1 MPKPVETSEG
11 LAASEVLPWKPHGLH
26 PGAGRRQASW
36 AIPTVPSPGGS
47 QHSCQS
53 CLFPR
58 ATSPQQPLSLLLLAQ
73 VLSELGGLCSFHF
86 RKKTGWISQRGEVE
100 GDLAR
105 WRCLWVAALFLLSP
119 GSCDMVTE
127 HKQPRA
133 SAAVGVVP
141 LVMVSYRKWPP
152 PCTQVFLGP
161 SNNCQG
167 LVWNPQHGLAV

>member
-1 MPKPVETSEG
+1 MRVWQPLRPLLPSSLEATW
-11 LAASEVLPWKPHGLH
+11 AASWGRKEAGLLGHPNGPLPRW
-26 PGAGRRQASW
+26 
-36 AIPTVPSPGGS
+36 
-47 QHSCQS
+47 QS
-53 CLFPR
+53 AQL
-58 ATSPQQPLSLLLLAQ
+58 SELSLSQSHLPATAIKPPFISTS
-73 VLSELGGLCSFHF
+73 VATTSELGGLCSFHF

-133 SAAVGVVP
+133 SAALGVVP